1 MAATPQAKGKGR
13 KSGAKGWRPAETDL
27 LLDLIEEH
35 KPCGPK
41 QWENVAADMYVEK
54 MYNRTGDGCKKK
66 FDRLW
71 SQPKPTGSAEVPRHV
86 VRALDVK
93 QKISVHECIGYVNQ
107 NCNVNLNDDNEDD
120 EDDDFNSPLKG
131 TNLFMEEGG
140 LRRPAPKKR
149 KAAEMTAAV
158 LQLGEGNKEAA
169 KTLAVALETVASTLG
184 TRSSN
189 GDLERRVAKLE
200 AMESKLDLILQKL
213 SS

>member
-86 VRALDVK
+86 VRALDVNALATSTRIVMLTLMTTMRMMRTM
-93 QKISVHECIGYVNQ
+93 ISI
-107 NCNVNLNDDNEDD
+107 
-120 EDDDFNSPLKG
+120 PL
-131 TNLFMEEGG
+131 
-140 LRRPAPKKR
+140 
-149 KAAEMTAAV
+149 
-158 LQLGEGNKEAA
+158 
-169 KTLAVALETVASTLG
+169 
-184 TRSSN
+184 
-189 GDLERRVAKLE
+189 
-200 AMESKLDLILQKL
+200 
-213 SS
+213 